1 MKKIGLYMAALLLLA
16 LLCAGCGAGDASPA
30 AETEAPYAAQAA
42 ATADPGLPAAEA
54 PAAKDAAAMPQGEKA
69 DGKEAMPQTSA
80 KDASFKDESMP
91 KEEGAPAADKSAAEP
106 AAEKEA
112 SAPAA
117 AAEAPVITEEA
128 TAESEAPAAEPQS
141 GVLAGEYTGADGS
154 VLTIKEDLTVT
165 YKTAVSGTVNGVA
178 MSGTLT
184 FHGTVDQNAD
194 FSFTKVTYMGLD
206 LTKIAA
212 DSGYDDASPWQN
224 AARELYLSQTAAAAE
239 E

>member
-1 MKKIGLYMAALLLLA
+1 MKKFSLYLVVLLLA
-16 LLCAGCGAGDASPA
+16 FLCAGCGANDATPV
-30 AETEAPYAAQAA
+30 AETDSPYAAQATA
-42 ATADPGLPAAEA
+42 QADPNLPVAEETA
-54 PAAKDAAAMPQGEKA
+54 LKDDKAMPQGEGI
-69 DGKEAMPQTSA
+69 DGKEAMPQTA
-80 KDASFKDESMP
+80 EKDTSFKNEGMP
-91 KEEGAPAADKSAAEP
+91 KEEGTPAVDKSAAEP

-117 AAEAPVITEEA
+117 AAEAPAISEE
-128 TAESEAPAAEPQS
+128 PAAEPES

-154 VLTIKEDLTVT
+154 VLTIKEDFTVT

-224 AARELYLSQTAAAAE
+224 AAKELYLSQTIVTAE
-239 E
+239 